1 MSFYEQKILPYC
13 IDFACSSK
21 PMMKERAKLVP
32 LARGDVLEVGMG
44 SGVNL
49 SLYNAEQVNKVWGLE
64 PSEGMRNRA
73 QKNLAKS
80 PVEVEWLGLPGE
92 KIPLANN
99 SVDTVLLTFTLCT
112 IPDWQ
117 AALQQMK
124 RVLKPD
130 GQLLFLEHGLSPEP
144 RVAHWQNRL
153 NPFWRKMAGGCNL
166 NRSTADCLS
175 SVGFAIEAIEN
186 YYLDGGPKFA
196 SYMAMGKA
204 TVGRL

>member
-1 MSFYEQKILPYC
+1 
-13 IDFACSSK
+13 
-21 PMMKERAKLVP
+21 MMKERAKLVP

-117 AALQQMK
+117 TALQQMK
-124 RVLKPD
+124 RV
-130 GQLLFLEHGLSPEP
+130 
-144 RVAHWQNRL
+144 
-153 NPFWRKMAGGCNL
+153 
-166 NRSTADCLS
+166 
-175 SVGFAIEAIEN
+175 
-186 YYLDGGPKFA
+186 
-196 SYMAMGKA
+196 
-204 TVGRL
+204 